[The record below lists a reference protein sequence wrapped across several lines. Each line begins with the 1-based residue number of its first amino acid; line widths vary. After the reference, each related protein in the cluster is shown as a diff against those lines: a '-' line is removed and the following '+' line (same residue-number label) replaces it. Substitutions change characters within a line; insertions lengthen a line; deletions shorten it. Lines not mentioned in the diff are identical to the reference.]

1 MPEKAYLGPLML
13 NEARIITGIGPFGT
27 MFFNLGTANSD
38 EVTITFACLGS
49 SVKDVITIW
58 VK

>member
-13 NEARIITGIGPFGT
+13 NEARIISDIGPFGT
-27 MFFNLGTANSD
+27 MFFNLGTTNSD
-38 EVTITFACLGS
+38 EVTITFDCFGS